1 MEDSTNYLARPPT
14 APLGGPPITPRA
26 ARSASHNPGVCGG
39 PTAPDTPRTVL
50 RRGLDGKGREARWVR
65 MAPAQPLSCS
75 PSPARAA
82 PRAGG
87 PGGAA
92 RSVGRRVW
100 EPVLPGAA
108 RLCARVAAPRPRPLP
123 QLSGQLCDG
132 LQPFGDGAP
141 PPPLRPGMQMEPA
154 ARGPG
159 RSRALGLGTAW
170 GSAQI
175 QWHCCGRLRLP
186 VLA

>member
-26 ARSASHNPGVCGG
+26 AGSRVGLPQSGSVRGR
-39 PTAPDTPRTVL
+39 TAPDTPRTVP
-50 RRGLDGKGREARWVR
+50 RHGREGPGGEVGET
-65 MAPAQPLSCS
+65 APAQPLSCS

-100 EPVLPGAA
+100 EPVRPGAA

-154 ARGPG
+154 RFCASDPE
-159 RSRALGLGTAW
+159 RSGG
-170 GSAQI
+170 Q
-175 QWHCCGRLRLP
+175 GRLGHW
-186 VLA
+186 A